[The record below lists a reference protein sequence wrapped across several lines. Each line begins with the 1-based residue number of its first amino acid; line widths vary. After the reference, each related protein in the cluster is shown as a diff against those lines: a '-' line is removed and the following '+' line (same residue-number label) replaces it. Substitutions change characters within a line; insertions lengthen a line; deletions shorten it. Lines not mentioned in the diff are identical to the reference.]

1 MTEKKDF
8 PVFRVGIVTLSD
20 KGYQGEREDK
30 SGPRIKELL
39 PAEQYEVVSMRL
51 LPDERAMIEEELIR
65 LADLEQC
72 DLVLT
77 TGGTGFSMRDV
88 TPEATEAVCDR
99 MMPGFGELMRTES
112 LKFVPTAILS
122 RQTAGLRG
130 SSLIVNLPGKPKS
143 IRECLDAVFPAI
155 PYCIDLMEGPYL
167 ECDEAIIKPF
177 RPKK

>member
-1 MTEKKDF
+1 MAEKKDF

-30 SGPRIKELL
+30 SGPKIKELL

-88 TPEATEAVCDR
+88 TPEATLAVCDR
-99 MMPGFGELMRTES
+99 NAPGIAE
-112 LKFVPTAILS
+112 AIRAYSMTITKRAMLS
-122 RQTAGLRG
+122 RATAGIRKKT
-130 SSLIVNLPGKPKS
+130 LIINLPGSPKAVKES
-143 IRECLDAVFPAI
+143 LEYIIGALDHGI
-155 PYCIDLMEGPYL
+155 EIMTG
-167 ECDEAIIKPF
+167 EAGNCA
-177 RPKK
+177 RQ

>member
-1 MTEKKDF
+1 MAEKKDF

-88 TPEATEAVCDR
+88 TPEATLAVCDR
-99 MMPGFGELMRTES
+99 NGTGNCGGNPRLQHDDHKTRHAQ
-112 LKFVPTAILS
+112 PRHS
-122 RQTAGLRG
+122 RNPEKD
-130 SSLIVNLPGKPKS
+130 S
-143 IRECLDAVFPAI
+143 DH
-155 PYCIDLMEGPYL
+155 
-167 ECDEAIIKPF
+167 
-177 RPKK
+177 